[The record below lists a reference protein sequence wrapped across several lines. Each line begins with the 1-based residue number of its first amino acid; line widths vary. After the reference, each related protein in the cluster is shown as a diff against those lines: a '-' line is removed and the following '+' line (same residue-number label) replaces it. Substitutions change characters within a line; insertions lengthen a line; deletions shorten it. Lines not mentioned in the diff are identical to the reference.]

1 MPASRAHRS
10 EGGFTISEVVAVLVV
25 LAGLVW
31 IITASIRGLDGDEA
45 SRECRTELRTLK
57 AATEQFRGQGGF
69 YPADDQMLESAGLLD
84 RSETPNWRVVTE
96 ADGDPRFE
104 PEGDRCRDVAT

>member
-31 IITASIRGLDGDEA
+31 IITTSIAGLDDDEA

-57 AATEQFRGQGGF
+57 AATEQFRGKGGF
-69 YPADDQMLESAGLLD
+69 YPENDQMLESAEILD
-84 RSETPNWRVVTE
+84 RSETPNWRVVTGP
-96 ADGDPRFE
+96 DGDPTFE
-104 PEGDRCRDVAT
+104 PEGDRCEGIAT